1 MEAIEELTQLAESIM
16 LAAALLAD
24 EDIDEGSASKRAST
38 FLNVAALGNVVSL
51 SLCVPIRAVSC
62 FGVGKSAVL
71 NSVVGHPVLVH
82 KNSNFSD
89 N

>member
-38 FLNVAALGNVVSL
+38 FLNVVALGNV
-51 SLCVPIRAVSC
+51 
-62 FGVGKSAVL
+62 GVGKSAVL